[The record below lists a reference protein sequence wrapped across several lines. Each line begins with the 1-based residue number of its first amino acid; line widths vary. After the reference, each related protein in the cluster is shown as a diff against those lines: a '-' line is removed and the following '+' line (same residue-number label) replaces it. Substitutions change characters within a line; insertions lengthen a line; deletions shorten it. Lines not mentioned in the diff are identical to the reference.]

1 MRKSPKK
8 YSRLRGLMA
17 LHSITQYDVA
27 EEWSAQ
33 HPDRRKY
40 QPEISLCLSGKHPM
54 SFEFVKFLCDLLHI
68 ASEDVMYYFD
78 ADGEEEYIRWEL

>member
-1 MRKSPKK
+1 MCKSPKK

-17 LHSITQYDVA
+17 TYSVTQYDVA
-27 EEWSAQ
+27 DAWNEI

-40 QPEISLCLSGKHPM
+40 QPEISLCLSGKHQM

-68 ASEDVMYYFD
+68 QSEDIMYYFD
-78 ADGEEEYIRWEL
+78 PNGEDEGLVWN

>member
-17 LHSITQYDVA
+17 MQSVTQRDVA
-27 EEWSAQ
+27 DEWSAL

-40 QPEISLCLSGKHPM
+40 QPEISLTLAGKHPM
-54 SFEFVKFLCDLLHI
+54 SFEFVKFLCELLHI
-68 ASEDVMYYFD
+68 PSEDVMYYFD
-78 ADGEEEYIRWEL
+78 PNGQDEALIWN